1 MKQNFR
7 GSWHVRALLL
17 LCLTFQIPW
26 GGELSHAAQTAQQNT
41 IRIGNVTNLKELI
54 RQIEA
59 QTSYK
64 VSYQGN
70 LADNITIKADPSKHN
85 VEELLAD
92 ALRGTGISYVI
103 RYNTIILTQEQP
115 RAEAAQQASQ
125 TRHIAGRVIDAET
138 KEPIIGATVWVKD
151 SALGTNTIVDGAF
164 DYSFTGHYG
173 YIAVSYI
180 GYQTQEFPVTNLP
193 KVIELSAGNELDEVV
208 VVGYGTQ
215 KKKDLTGGLAV
226 VSKQTL
232 EMVSTNN
239 LMDRLVGQVAGLNI
253 TPGNE
258 APGSNQTLLIR
269 GQTSLTAST
278 DPLIILDGIP
288 YSGGLADLDPNI
300 IENMSVLK
308 DASAVA
314 IYGSRGSNGV
324 ILIQTKRGSQG
335 DFHVTYKTKLAIA
348 EPMQRIETMGPNEFI
363 RLKQDMGRL
372 KNNYSG
378 EQLDPLVGSII
389 SASEKVNYAKG
400 ITQDWQD

>member
-7 GSWHVRALLL
+7 EFMACPGIAASLPD
-17 LCLTFQIPW
+17 IPNPV

-151 SALGTNTIVDGAF
+151 SALGTNTNVDGAF
-164 DYSFTGHYG
+164 DYTFTGHYG
-173 YIAVSYI
+173 YIAVSRTSAI
-180 GYQTQEFPVTNLP
+180 RHRSSPSPTFP
-193 KVIELSAGNELDEVV
+193 
-208 VVGYGTQ
+208 
-215 KKKDLTGGLAV
+215 
-226 VSKQTL
+226 
-232 EMVSTNN
+232 
-239 LMDRLVGQVAGLNI
+239 R
-253 TPGNE
+253 
-258 APGSNQTLLIR
+258 
-269 GQTSLTAST
+269 
-278 DPLIILDGIP
+278 
-288 YSGGLADLDPNI
+288 
-300 IENMSVLK
+300 
-308 DASAVA
+308 
-314 IYGSRGSNGV
+314 
-324 ILIQTKRGSQG
+324 
-335 DFHVTYKTKLAIA
+335 
-348 EPMQRIETMGPNEFI
+348 
-363 RLKQDMGRL
+363 
-372 KNNYSG
+372 
-378 EQLDPLVGSII
+378 
-389 SASEKVNYAKG
+389 
-400 ITQDWQD
+400 

>member
-125 TRHIAGRVIDAET
+125 TRHIAGSMPR
-138 KEPIIGATVWVKD
+138 PRSRS
-151 SALGTNTIVDGAF
+151 SARR
-164 DYSFTGHYG
+164 S
-173 YIAVSYI
+173 
-180 GYQTQEFPVTNLP
+180 
-193 KVIELSAGNELDEVV
+193 
-208 VVGYGTQ
+208 
-215 KKKDLTGGLAV
+215 
-226 VSKQTL
+226 
-232 EMVSTNN
+232 
-239 LMDRLVGQVAGLNI
+239 
-253 TPGNE
+253 
-258 APGSNQTLLIR
+258 
-269 GQTSLTAST
+269 
-278 DPLIILDGIP
+278 
-288 YSGGLADLDPNI
+288 
-300 IENMSVLK
+300 
-308 DASAVA
+308 
-314 IYGSRGSNGV
+314 GSRIRRWERTPTS
-324 ILIQTKRGSQG
+324 TEPSTTPSRDTTATSPSP
-335 DFHVTYKTKLAIA
+335 TSAIRHRSS
-348 EPMQRIETMGPNEFI
+348 PSPTFPR
-363 RLKQDMGRL
+363 
-372 KNNYSG
+372 
-378 EQLDPLVGSII
+378 
-389 SASEKVNYAKG
+389 
-400 ITQDWQD
+400 

>member
-151 SALGTNTIVDGAF
+151 SALGTNTNVDGAF
-164 DYSFTGHYG
+164 DYTFTGHYG

-193 KVIELSAGNELDEVV
+193 KVIELSATN
-208 VVGYGTQ
+208 
-215 KKKDLTGGLAV
+215 
-226 VSKQTL
+226 
-232 EMVSTNN
+232 STKWSSW
-239 LMDRLVGQVAGLNI
+239 DTARRRRPASWGRSPRSRS
-253 TPGNE
+253 T
-258 APGSNQTLLIR
+258 
-269 GQTSLTAST
+269 TSGCRRPKSPTTWPASW
-278 DPLIILDGIP
+278 P
-288 YSGGLADLDPNI
+288 A
-300 IENMSVLK
+300 
-308 DASAVA
+308 
-314 IYGSRGSNGV
+314 
-324 ILIQTKRGSQG
+324 
-335 DFHVTYKTKLAIA
+335 
-348 EPMQRIETMGPNEFI
+348 
-363 RLKQDMGRL
+363 
-372 KNNYSG
+372 
-378 EQLDPLVGSII
+378 
-389 SASEKVNYAKG
+389 
-400 ITQDWQD
+400 

>member
-151 SALGTNTIVDGAF
+151 SAL
-164 DYSFTGHYG
+164 
-173 YIAVSYI
+173 
-180 GYQTQEFPVTNLP
+180 
-193 KVIELSAGNELDEVV
+193 
-208 VVGYGTQ
+208 
-215 KKKDLTGGLAV
+215 
-226 VSKQTL
+226 
-232 EMVSTNN
+232 
-239 LMDRLVGQVAGLNI
+239 
-253 TPGNE
+253 
-258 APGSNQTLLIR
+258 
-269 GQTSLTAST
+269 
-278 DPLIILDGIP
+278 
-288 YSGGLADLDPNI
+288 
-300 IENMSVLK
+300 
-308 DASAVA
+308 
-314 IYGSRGSNGV
+314 
-324 ILIQTKRGSQG
+324 
-335 DFHVTYKTKLAIA
+335 
-348 EPMQRIETMGPNEFI
+348 
-363 RLKQDMGRL
+363 
-372 KNNYSG
+372 
-378 EQLDPLVGSII
+378 
-389 SASEKVNYAKG
+389 
-400 ITQDWQD
+400 

>member
-85 VEELLAD
+85 VEEPARRCTPRHGYQLRDPLQHDHPYAGAAARRGCAAGVAD
-92 ALRGTGISYVI
+92 ASHRG
-103 RYNTIILTQEQP
+103 P
-115 RAEAAQQASQ
+115 RDRCRDQGADHRRDGLGQGFG
-125 TRHIAGRVIDAET
+125 AGNEHQRRR
-138 KEPIIGATVWVKD
+138 
-151 SALGTNTIVDGAF
+151 AF
-164 DYSFTGHYG
+164 DYTFTGHYG

-215 KKKDLTGGLAV
+215 KK
-226 VSKQTL
+226 
-232 EMVSTNN
+232 
-239 LMDRLVGQVAGLNI
+239 
-253 TPGNE
+253 
-258 APGSNQTLLIR
+258 
-269 GQTSLTAST
+269 AS
-278 DPLIILDGIP
+278 
-288 YSGGLADLDPNI
+288 
-300 IENMSVLK
+300 V
-308 DASAVA
+308 
-314 IYGSRGSNGV
+314 
-324 ILIQTKRGSQG
+324 
-335 DFHVTYKTKLAIA
+335 
-348 EPMQRIETMGPNEFI
+348 
-363 RLKQDMGRL
+363 
-372 KNNYSG
+372 
-378 EQLDPLVGSII
+378 VGSIASVSVNDIRMPTAKI
-389 SASEKVNYAKG
+389 SNNLAGRLAGVISVQRSGEPGARLDLLDPRHLDLRQQHDAAG
-400 ITQDWQD
+400 ARRRHRT

>member
-151 SALGTNTIVDGAF
+151 SALGTNTNVDGAF
-164 DYSFTGHYG
+164 DYTFTGHYG

-215 KKKDLTGGLAV
+215 RKLSVVGAVEGLAPKDLQIGTNRSL
-226 VSKQTL
+226 S
-232 EMVSTNN
+232 NN
-239 LMDRLVGQVAGLNI
+239 LAGQLSGVEGYMESAASGIIAGINAAAEI
-253 TPGNE
+253 T
-258 APGSNQTLLIR
+258 
-269 GQTSLTAST
+269 
-278 DPLIILDGIP
+278 
-288 YSGGLADLDPNI
+288 
-300 IENMSVLK
+300 
-308 DASAVA
+308 
-314 IYGSRGSNGV
+314 
-324 ILIQTKRGSQG
+324 
-335 DFHVTYKTKLAIA
+335 
-348 EPMQRIETMGPNEFI
+348 
-363 RLKQDMGRL
+363 
-372 KNNYSG
+372 G
-378 EQLDPLVGSII
+378 EKPLVLPETTMTGALLSYITNPLTENFQPMGANFGII
-389 SASEKVNYAKG
+389 PPLEAHIRDKRERYAALAARALG
-400 ITQDWQD
+400 ILAENIKTEEI

>member
-1 MKQNFR
+1 M
-7 GSWHVRALLL
+7 
-17 LCLTFQIPW
+17 
-26 GGELSHAAQTAQQNT
+26 
-41 IRIGNVTNLKELI
+41 TNLKELI

-151 SALGTNTIVDGAF
+151 SALGTNTNVDGAF
-164 DYSFTGHYG
+164 DYTFTGHYG

-215 KKKDLTGGLAV
+215 KK
-226 VSKQTL
+226 
-232 EMVSTNN
+232 
-239 LMDRLVGQVAGLNI
+239 
-253 TPGNE
+253 
-258 APGSNQTLLIR
+258 
-269 GQTSLTAST
+269 AS
-278 DPLIILDGIP
+278 
-288 YSGGLADLDPNI
+288 
-300 IENMSVLK
+300 V
-308 DASAVA
+308 
-314 IYGSRGSNGV
+314 
-324 ILIQTKRGSQG
+324 
-335 DFHVTYKTKLAIA
+335 
-348 EPMQRIETMGPNEFI
+348 
-363 RLKQDMGRL
+363 
-372 KNNYSG
+372 
-378 EQLDPLVGSII
+378 VGSIASVSVNDIRMPTAKI
-389 SASEKVNYAKG
+389 SNNLAGQLAGVISVQRSGEPGASSTFWIRG
-400 ITQDWQD
+400 ISTSAAARRRWCSSTASNVIWIWSTSRTSRTSRSSKTPPRRPSTACAAPTA

>member
-115 RAEAAQQASQ
+115 RAEAAQPASQ

-151 SALGTNTIVDGAF
+151 SALGTNTNVDGAF
-164 DYSFTGHYG
+164 DYTFTGHYG

-215 KKKDLTGGLAV
+215 KKASV
-226 VSKQTL
+226 VGSIAS
-232 EMVSTNN
+232 VSVNDIRMPTAKISNN
-239 LMDRLVGQVAGLNI
+239 LAGQLAGVI
-253 TPGNE
+253 SVQRSGEPG
-258 APGSNQTLLIR
+258 ASSTFWIR
-269 GQTSLTAST
+269 GIST
-278 DPLIILDGIP
+278 FGSSTTPLVLVDGIER
-288 YSGGLADLDPNI
+288 DLDLVD
-300 IENMSVLK
+300 IEDIKDFSILK
-308 DASAVA
+308 DAAA
-314 IYGSRGSNGV
+314 P
-324 ILIQTKRGSQG
+324 T
-335 DFHVTYKTKLAIA
+335 A
-348 EPMQRIETMGPNEFI
+348 
-363 RLKQDMGRL
+363 
-372 KNNYSG
+372 
-378 EQLDPLVGSII
+378 
-389 SASEKVNYAKG
+389 
-400 ITQDWQD
+400 